1 LTRALALLCL
11 LLLAC
16 KPNYREMRRVYVRP
30 YIRNEDCAIA
40 RDTAG
45 NLMVWIMCSDG
56 KGHYA
61 WVLRPYDSTSMFL
74 SEGVTGE

>member
-1 LTRALALLCL
+1 MTRALALLCL

-30 YIRNEDCAIA
+30 HLRADGAVA
-40 RDTAG
+40 RDTTG
-45 NLMVWIMCSDG
+45 RLMVWIMCSDG